1 MNKRKLKNFFKKG
14 GHYHYD
20 KTIKRI
26 THKKLLHPL
35 VTDAGIA
42 HAVVW
47 IPIGQCPTC
56 DHCTD
61 MCIDWDGT
69 PYMCFSNYG
78 ICGKHHGDYGCKRY
92 KLDPDLKFFK
102 VEEVHPDSPDSEL
115 KRYIDKQIED
125 KHESYNQTEK
135 SNNINIDSISDFC
148 PEDFKKSAD
157 ALSKD
162 LYKRMLDAFNVP
174 REIFD
179 DKIIDTYLNALESV
193 VNDKSN
199 NNMEGD
205 KNE

>member
-35 VTDAGIA
+35 VTETVCFT

-56 DHCTD
+56 AHCTD
-61 MCIDWDGT
+61 MYIDWDGT
-69 PYMCFSNYG
+69 PYMCFSKYG
-78 ICGKHHGDYGCKRY
+78 ICGRCHGDYGCKRY

-102 VEEVHPDSPDSEL
+102 IAEVHPDSPDSEL

-125 KHESYNQTEK
+125 KHEQSTSANMPMCDIKAEDVEEASQEYEK
-135 SNNINIDSISDFC
+135 FKCEFFRKFCDEAMKCIPVPVDMLQSVQEEEMNN
-148 PEDFKKSAD
+148 EH
-157 ALSKD
+157 
-162 LYKRMLDAFNVP
+162 Y
-174 REIFD
+174 
-179 DKIIDTYLNALESV
+179 
-193 VNDKSN
+193 
-199 NNMEGD
+199 
-205 KNE
+205 